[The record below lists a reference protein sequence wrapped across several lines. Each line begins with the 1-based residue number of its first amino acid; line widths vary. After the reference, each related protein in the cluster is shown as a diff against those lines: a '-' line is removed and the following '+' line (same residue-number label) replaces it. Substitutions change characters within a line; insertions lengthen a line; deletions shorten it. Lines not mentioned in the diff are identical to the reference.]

1 MSQFPDILN
10 PTEDDI
16 SKLLACNTHLGS
28 VNLDPQMAKYVFK
41 RRQDGTNIFNLLKTW
56 EKLVLAARVIAAVE
70 NPADVC
76 AICAS
81 TYGQRAV
88 LKFAHY
94 TGATAIS
101 GRFTPGTF
109 TNQIQKRTFLE
120 PRVLIVTDP
129 VLDSQ
134 PIKEASYVNIPT
146 IAFTHSD
153 SPLHYVDIAIP
164 GNNKGQNSIAL
175 LWWLLTREVL
185 RLKGVISRQTPWDVM
200 VDMFIYRNPEEQ
212 GKDEAA
218 TDNANFNQGFG
229 GDDAEDENWPAGKE
243 GDWAGG
249 DWASAEQTPWT
260 TEGVSASW
268 GDVSNE

>member
-16 SKLLACNTHLGS
+16 SKLLACNSHLGS

-56 EKLVLAARVIAAVE
+56 EKIVLAARVIAAVE
-70 NPADVC
+70 NPADVA

-94 TGATAIS
+94 TGATPIS

-146 IAFTHSD
+146 IAFAHSD
-153 SPLHYVDIAIP
+153 
-164 GNNKGQNSIAL
+164 
-175 LWWLLTREVL
+175 
-185 RLKGVISRQTPWDVM
+185 
-200 VDMFIYRNPEEQ
+200 
-212 GKDEAA
+212 
-218 TDNANFNQGFG
+218 
-229 GDDAEDENWPAGKE
+229 
-243 GDWAGG
+243 
-249 DWASAEQTPWT
+249 
-260 TEGVSASW
+260 
-268 GDVSNE
+268 